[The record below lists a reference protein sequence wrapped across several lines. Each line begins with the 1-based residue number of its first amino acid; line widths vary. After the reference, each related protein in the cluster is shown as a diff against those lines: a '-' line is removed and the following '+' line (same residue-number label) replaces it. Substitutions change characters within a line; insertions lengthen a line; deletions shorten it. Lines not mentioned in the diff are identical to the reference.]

1 MITHQHADTGFE
13 DFESVVDLVVAVLFI
28 LQMKFKFVEFLF
40 GLADFAKYLFTF
52 EGLLEEF
59 LVH

>member
-1 MITHQHADTGFE
+1 VIAHQHADAGFE

-40 GLADFAKYLFTF
+40 CLADFAKYLLTF
-52 EGLLEEF
+52 
-59 LVH
+59 